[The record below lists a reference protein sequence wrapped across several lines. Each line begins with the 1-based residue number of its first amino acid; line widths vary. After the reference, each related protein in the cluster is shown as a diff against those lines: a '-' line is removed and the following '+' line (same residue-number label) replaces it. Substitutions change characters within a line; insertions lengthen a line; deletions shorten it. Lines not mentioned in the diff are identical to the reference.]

1 MATALH
7 LRGQVESSGRSR
19 QSINEREGYLV
30 DMLAAIILGVAA
42 ALLGLGLGLAVERR
56 RQARLK
62 MGAEEQG
69 KRIIREA
76 EREAEALRR
85 EADLEVKDKMLQAR
99 TEFEQETRTRRE
111 ELQSLEKRLNQ
122 REEILDRKL
131 EALDRR
137 DGEMAGREQA
147 LNSRVQAVA
156 GEEQRWGK
164 LVEEARQTLERVAGL
179 TAEEAKAQL
188 VGALEEEAKLHA
200 ASRIK
205 RIEDEANETGD
216 ERAKQIIGR
225 AVCRVASEYIAEA
238 AVSVVDLPSDD
249 MKGRIIGREGRNI
262 RALEKATGIDI
273 IVDDTPET
281 IILSG
286 FDSIRREV
294 ARIAIQR
301 LIQDGRIHPARIEET
316 VEKVG
321 KEIEKD
327 IREAGEQ
334 ACFELGI
341 TGLHPE
347 LVRMVGR
354 LKYRYSYS
362 QNQLA
367 HTKEVASLS
376 GILAAEL
383 KLDARAVKRAALL
396 HDIGKAAD
404 QGSET
409 SHALLSAELAK
420 KYNEDPKVVNIVA
433 AHHEEVAPTCPEAVI
448 LQAADTLSAARPG
461 ARREIM
467 ETYVKRLA
475 KLEEIATSFKGVEKC
490 FAIQAGREVRV
501 VVESEQVNDQAAYTM
516 AREIA
521 KRIEDEMEY
530 PGQIKVTV
538 IRETRAVEYAR

>member
-1 MATALH
+1 
-7 LRGQVESSGRSR
+7 
-19 QSINEREGYLV
+19 V
-30 DMLAAIILGVAA
+30 DIGVSV
-42 ALLGLGLGLAVERR
+42 GLGLVAGLVVLAIGWALQ
-56 RQARLK
+56 RQQRQRLK
-62 MGAEEQG
+62 LQAEEEA
-69 KRIIREA
+69 KRTLREA
-76 EREAEALRR
+76 EREIESRRKEAE
-85 EADLEVKDKMLQAR
+85 LELKDKMLRAR
-99 TEFEQETRTRRE
+99 TEFEQEIRTRRE
-111 ELQSLEKRLNQ
+111 EMQALERRLSQ
-122 REEILDRKL
+122 REELLDRKL
-131 EALDRR
+131 EVLDRR
-137 DGEMAGREQA
+137 DRDLVGREQEVRARDSA
-147 LNSRVQAVA
+147 LAQQEA
-156 GEEQRWGK
+156 RWHH
-164 LVEEARQTLERVAGL
+164 LVEEARRTLERVAGL
-179 TAEEAKAQL
+179 TSEEAKAQL
-188 VGALEEEAKLHA
+188 VQALEEEAKLHA
-200 ASRIK
+200 AGRVK
-205 RIEDEANETGD
+205 RIEDEANEVAE

-225 AVCRVASEYIAEA
+225 AVSRIASEYVAEA

-262 RALEKATGIDI
+262 RALEKATGIDV

-286 FDSIRREV
+286 FDSIRREI
-294 ARIAIQR
+294 ARVAIQR
-301 LIQDGRIHPARIEET
+301 LIQDGRIHPTRIEET
-316 VEKVG
+316 VEKVT
-321 KEIEKD
+321 KEVEKD

-341 TGLHPE
+341 TDLHPE

-367 HTKEVASLS
+367 HTKEVVTLASL
-376 GILAAEL
+376 LAAEL
-383 KLDARAVKRAALL
+383 RLDVKAVKRAALL

-404 QGSET
+404 QGTEM

-420 KYNEDPKVVNIVA
+420 KYNEDARVVNIIA
-433 AHHEEVAPTCPEAVI
+433 AHHEEVAPQYPEAVL
-448 LQAADTLSAARPG
+448 LQAADSLSAARPG

-490 FAIQAGREVRV
+490 FAIQAGREIRV
-501 VVESEQVNDQAAYTM
+501 VVESQQVNDQAAYVM
-516 AREIA
+516 ARDIA

>member
-1 MATALH
+1 VGWALQRQRRDRLTRQAEEDAKRI
-7 LRGQVESSGRSR
+7 LRETEREVES
-19 QSINEREGYLV
+19 
-30 DMLAAIILGVAA
+30 
-42 ALLGLGLGLAVERR
+42 RR
-56 RQARLK
+56 K
-62 MGAEEQG
+62 
-69 KRIIREA
+69 
-76 EREAEALRR
+76 
-85 EADLEVKDKMLQAR
+85 EADLEIKDKMLRAR
-99 TEFEQETRTRRE
+99 TELEQETRARRE
-111 ELQSLEKRLNQ
+111 EMQALEKRLGQ

-131 EALDRR
+131 EVLDRR
-137 DGEMAGREQA
+137 DRDLAAKEQEFRERDVSLAQQEA
-147 LNSRVQAVA
+147 HRK
-156 GEEQRWGK
+156 R
-164 LVEEARQTLERVAGL
+164 LVEEAKRDLERIAGL
-179 TAEEAKAQL
+179 TSEEAKAQL
-188 VGALEEEAKLHA
+188 MQAMEEEAKLHA

-205 RIEDEANETGD
+205 RIEDEANETAE
-216 ERAKQIIGR
+216 ERGKQIIGR
-225 AVCRVASEYIAEA
+225 AICRIASEYVAEA

-286 FDSIRREV
+286 FDSVRREI
-294 ARIAIQR
+294 ARVAIQR
-301 LIQDGRIHPARIEET
+301 LIQDGRIHPTRIEET
-316 VEKVG
+316 VEKVT
-321 KEIEKD
+321 KEVEKD

-341 TGLHPE
+341 TDMHPE

-367 HTKEVASLS
+367 HTKEVVALASL
-376 GILAAEL
+376 LAVEL
-383 KLDARAVKRAALL
+383 GVDGRALKRAALL

-404 QGSET
+404 QGSEM

-420 KYNEDPKVVNIVA
+420 KYNEDARVVNIVA
-433 AHHEEVAPTCPEAVI
+433 AHHEEVAPQYPEAVL
-448 LQAADTLSAARPG
+448 LQAADSLSAARPG

-490 FAIQAGREVRV
+490 FAIQAGREIRV
-501 VVESEQVNDQAAYTM
+501 VVESERVNDQAAFAM
-516 AREIA
+516 ARDIA

>member
-1 MATALH
+1 MWVTI
-7 LRGQVESSGRSR
+7 V
-19 QSINEREGYLV
+19 LV
-30 DMLAAIILGVAA
+30 LAM
-42 ALLGLGLGLAVERR
+42 GLVGLASGWALQR
-56 RQARLK
+56 RQQDRLK
-62 MGAEEQG
+62 QQAEDEA

-76 EREAEALRR
+76 ERDIESRR
-85 EADLEVKDKMLQAR
+85 KEADLEIKDKTLQAR
-99 TEFEQETRTRRE
+99 TEFEEGSRARRD
-111 ELQSLEKRLNQ
+111 ELQTFERRLNQ

-131 EALDRR
+131 EVLDRR
-137 DGEMAGREQA
+137 DREQTGREQE
-147 LNSRVQAVA
+147 LRTREGAVA
-156 GEEQRWGK
+156 QEESNWRR
-164 LVEEARQTLERVAGL
+164 LVEEAQRKLEQVAGL

-188 VGALEEEAKLHA
+188 VQALEEVAKLHA
-200 ASRIK
+200 VSRIK
-205 RIEDEANETGD
+205 RIEDEANETA
-216 ERAKQIIGR
+216 EEKAKHIIGR
-225 AVCRVASEYIAEA
+225 AICRIASEYVAEA

-286 FDSIRREV
+286 FDSIRREI
-294 ARIAIQR
+294 ARVAIQR
-301 LIQDGRIHPARIEET
+301 LIQDGRIHPTRIEET
-316 VEKVG
+316 VEKVT
-321 KEIEKD
+321 KEVEKD

-341 TGLHPE
+341 TSLHPE

-367 HTKEVASLS
+367 HTKEVATLA
-376 GILAAEL
+376 GLLAAEL
-383 KLDARAVKRAALL
+383 RLDVKAVKRAALL

-404 QGSET
+404 QGTET

-420 KYNEDPKVVNIVA
+420 KYNEDARVVNIIA
-433 AHHEEVAPTCPEAVI
+433 AHHEEVAPQYPEAVL
-448 LQAADTLSAARPG
+448 LQAADSLSAARPG

-475 KLEEIATSFKGVEKC
+475 KLEEIAISFKGVEKC
-490 FAIQAGREVRV
+490 FAIQAGREIRV
-501 VVESEQVNDQAAYTM
+501 VVESEQINDQAAYVM
-516 AREIA
+516 ARDIA

>member
-1 MATALH
+1 MDIW
-7 LRGQVESSGRSR
+7 GV
-19 QSINEREGYLV
+19 
-30 DMLAAIILGVAA
+30 IILGLATA
-42 ALLGLGLGLAVERR
+42 ALGAVVGWAFERQRQHRVKQRAGDEGR
-56 RQARLK
+56 RIL
-62 MGAEEQG
+62 
-69 KRIIREA
+69 REA
-76 EREAEALRR
+76 EREAEARR
-85 EADLEVKDKMLQAR
+85 KEADLEIKDRMLQAR
-99 TEFEQETRTRRE
+99 TEFEQETRARRE
-111 ELQSLEKRLNQ
+111 EMQGLEKRLNQ

-131 EALDRR
+131 EVLDRR
-137 DGEMAGREQA
+137 ERELGGREQE
-147 LNSRVQAVA
+147 LRGREA
-156 GEEQRWGK
+156 GVTEQEGRWRQLVDEAKRK
-164 LVEEARQTLERVAGL
+164 LEQVAGL

-188 VGALEEEAKLHA
+188 LQSLEEEAKLHA
-200 ASRIK
+200 AAHIK
-205 RIEDEANETGD
+205 RIEDEANEMAE
-216 ERAKQIIGR
+216 ERAKQVIGR
-225 AVCRVASEYIAEA
+225 AVCRIASEYVAEA

-286 FDSIRREV
+286 FDSIRREI
-294 ARIAIQR
+294 ARVAIQR
-301 LIQDGRIHPARIEET
+301 LIQDGRIHPTRIEET
-316 VEKVG
+316 VEKVT
-321 KEIEKD
+321 KEIEKG

-367 HTKEVASLS
+367 HTKEVVALA
-376 GILAAEL
+376 GLLAAEVG
-383 KLDARAVKRAALL
+383 LDVKAVKRAALL

-404 QGSET
+404 QGTEI

-420 KYNEDPKVVNIVA
+420 KYNEDARVVNIIA
-433 AHHEEVAPTCPEAVI
+433 AHHEEVPPQYAEAVL

-490 FAIQAGREVRV
+490 FAIQAGREIRV
-501 VVESEQVNDQAAYTM
+501 VVEGEKVNDQAAYTM
-516 AREIA
+516 ARDIA
-521 KRIEDEMEY
+521 KRIEEEMEY

>member
-1 MATALH
+1 MWVTI
-7 LRGQVESSGRSR
+7 V
-19 QSINEREGYLV
+19 
-30 DMLAAIILGVAA
+30 LGVAM
-42 ALLGLGLGLAVERR
+42 GLLGLAVGWALERQ
-56 RQARLK
+56 RQGRLK
-62 MGAEEQG
+62 QQAADEAR
-69 KRIIREA
+69 RIRREA
-76 EREAEALRR
+76 EREIEARR
-85 EADLEVKDKMLQAR
+85 KEADLEIKDRTLQAR

-111 ELQSLEKRLNQ
+111 ELQGLERRLNQ

-131 EALDRR
+131 EVLDRR
-137 DGEMAGREQA
+137 DRELAGREEQI
-147 LNSRVQAVA
+147 RDRETVAVREEAHWRDLVAEAQRKIERAA
-156 GEEQRWGK
+156 G
-164 LVEEARQTLERVAGL
+164 LTSEEARTLL
-179 TAEEAKAQL
+179 MQ
-188 VGALEEEAKLHA
+188 ALEEEAKLHA
-200 ASRIK
+200 AARVK
-205 RIEDEANETGD
+205 RIEDEANETAE
-216 ERAKQIIGR
+216 ERAKQVIGR
-225 AVCRVASEYIAEA
+225 AICRIASDYVAEA

-286 FDSIRREV
+286 FDSVRREI
-294 ARIAIQR
+294 ARVAIQR
-301 LIQDGRIHPARIEET
+301 LIQDGRIHPTRIEEM
-316 VEKVG
+316 VEKVT
-321 KEIEKD
+321 KEVEKD

-341 TGLHPE
+341 TALHPE

-367 HTKEVASLS
+367 HTKEVVTVAGLL
-376 GILAAEL
+376 GAEL
-383 KLDARAVKRAALL
+383 GLDVKALKRAALL

-404 QGSET
+404 QGTET

-420 KYNEDPKVVNIVA
+420 KYAEDPRVVNIIA
-433 AHHEEVAPTCPEAVI
+433 AHHEEVSPQYPEAVI

-490 FAIQAGREVRV
+490 FAIQAGREIRV
-501 VVESEQVNDQAAYTM
+501 VVESEQVNDQAAYVM
-516 AREIA
+516 ARDIA

>member
-1 MATALH
+1 MWVTI
-7 LRGQVESSGRSR
+7 V
-19 QSINEREGYLV
+19 LV
-30 DMLAAIILGVAA
+30 LAM
-42 ALLGLGLGLAVERR
+42 GLVGLASGWALQR
-56 RQARLK
+56 RQQDRLK
-62 MGAEEQG
+62 QQAEEEA

-76 EREAEALRR
+76 ERDIESRR
-85 EADLEVKDKMLQAR
+85 KEADLEIKDKTLQAR
-99 TEFEQETRTRRE
+99 TEFEEGSRARRD
-111 ELQSLEKRLNQ
+111 ELQTFERRLNQ

-131 EALDRR
+131 EVLDRR
-137 DGEMAGREQA
+137 DREQTGREQE
-147 LNSRVQAVA
+147 LRTREGAVA
-156 GEEQRWGK
+156 QEESNWRR
-164 LVEEARQTLERVAGL
+164 LVEEAQRKLEQVAGL

-188 VGALEEEAKLHA
+188 VQALEEVAKLHA
-200 ASRIK
+200 VSRIK
-205 RIEDEANETGD
+205 RIEDEANETA
-216 ERAKQIIGR
+216 EEKAKHIIGR
-225 AVCRVASEYIAEA
+225 AICRIASEYVAEA

-286 FDSIRREV
+286 FDSIRREI
-294 ARIAIQR
+294 ARVAIQR
-301 LIQDGRIHPARIEET
+301 LIQDGRIHPTRIEET
-316 VEKVG
+316 VEKVT
-321 KEIEKD
+321 KEVEKD

-341 TGLHPE
+341 TSLHPE

-367 HTKEVASLS
+367 HTKEVATLA
-376 GILAAEL
+376 GLLAAEL
-383 KLDARAVKRAALL
+383 RLDVKAVKRAALL

-404 QGSET
+404 QGTET

-420 KYNEDPKVVNIVA
+420 KYNEDARVVNIIA
-433 AHHEEVAPTCPEAVI
+433 AHHEEVAPQYAEAVL
-448 LQAADTLSAARPG
+448 LQAADGLSAARPG

-475 KLEEIATSFKGVEKC
+475 KLEEIAISFKGVEKC
-490 FAIQAGREVRV
+490 FAIQAGREIRV
-501 VVESEQVNDQAAYTM
+501 VVESEQINDQAAYVM
-516 AREIA
+516 ARDIA
-521 KRIEDEMEY
+521 KRIENEMEY

>member
-1 MATALH
+1 MWVTI
-7 LRGQVESSGRSR
+7 V
-19 QSINEREGYLV
+19 
-30 DMLAAIILGVAA
+30 
-42 ALLGLGLGLAVERR
+42 LGLAMGLVGLVIGWALER
-56 RQARLK
+56 QQQKRLK
-62 MGAEEQG
+62 QQAGDDAR
-69 KRIIREA
+69 RILREA
-76 EREAEALRR
+76 EREIEARR
-85 EADLEVKDKMLQAR
+85 KEADLEIKGRTLQVR
-99 TEFEQETRTRRE
+99 TEFEQETRARRE
-111 ELQSLEKRLNQ
+111 ELQGLERRLNQ

-131 EALDRR
+131 EVLDRR
-137 DGEMAGREQA
+137 DRDLGGREQEMRTREA
-147 LNSRVQAVA
+147 AVVHQ
-156 GEEQRWGK
+156 EEHWRS
-164 LVEEARQTLERVAGL
+164 LVEEGKRTLERVAGF
-179 TAEEAKAQL
+179 TSEEAKTQL
-188 VGALEEEAKLHA
+188 MQALEDEAKLHVSA
-200 ASRIK
+200 RIK
-205 RIEDEANETGD
+205 RIEDEANELGE

-225 AVCRVASEYIAEA
+225 VICRIASEYVAEA

-286 FDSIRREV
+286 FDSIRREI
-294 ARIAIQR
+294 ARVAIQR
-301 LIQDGRIHPARIEET
+301 LIQDGRIHPTRIEEM
-316 VEKVG
+316 VEKVT
-321 KEIEKD
+321 KEVEKD

-334 ACFELGI
+334 ACIELGI

-354 LKYRYSYS
+354 LKYRFSYS

-367 HTKEVASLS
+367 HTKEVVTLAGL
-376 GILAAEL
+376 LAAEVG
-383 KLDARAVKRAALL
+383 LDVKALKRAALL

-404 QGSET
+404 QGTET

-420 KYNEDPKVVNIVA
+420 KYNEEPRVVNIIA
-433 AHHEEVAPTCPEAVI
+433 AHHEEVAAQYPEAVI

-490 FAIQAGREVRV
+490 FAIQAGREIRV
-501 VVESEQVNDQAAYTM
+501 VVESGQINDQAAFVM
-516 AREIA
+516 ARDIA
-521 KRIEDEMEY
+521 KRIEEEMEY

>member
-1 MATALH
+1 MWL
-7 LRGQVESSGRSR
+7 LIVMGLSG
-19 QSINEREGYLV
+19 V
-30 DMLAAIILGVAA
+30 
-42 ALLGLGLGLAVERR
+42 LLGLVLGLVIERQ
-56 RQARLK
+56 RQTRLK
-62 MGAEEQG
+62 QGAAEEA

-76 EREAEALRR
+76 EREVEARRR
-85 EADLEVKDKMLQAR
+85 EADLEIKGKALQAR
-99 TEFEQETRTRRE
+99 SEFEQEVRSRRE
-111 ELQSLEKRLNQ
+111 EIQNFEKRLNQ

-131 EALDRR
+131 EVMDRR
-137 DGEMAGREQA
+137 DHELAGREQE
-147 LNSRVQAVA
+147 LKNRDQAVTVQEA
-156 GEEQRWGK
+156 QWKK
-164 LVEEARQTLERVAGL
+164 LVDEAKRKLEQVAGL

-188 VGALEEEAKLHA
+188 IQSLEEEAKLHA
-200 ASRIK
+200 ASRVK
-205 RIEDEANETGD
+205 RVEDAANEQA
-216 ERAKQIIGR
+216 EEKAKQIIGR
-225 AVCRVASEYIAEA
+225 AICRIASEYVAEA

-262 RALEKATGIDI
+262 RALEKATGIDV

-286 FDSIRREV
+286 FDSIRREI
-294 ARIAIQR
+294 ARVSIQR

-316 VEKVG
+316 VEKVT
-321 KEIEKD
+321 KEVEKD

-334 ACFELGI
+334 TCFELGI

-367 HTKEVASLS
+367 HTKEVATLA
-376 GILAAEL
+376 GLLAAEL
-383 KLDARAVKRAALL
+383 TLDVKAVKRAALL

-404 QGSET
+404 QGTET

-420 KYNEDPKVVNIVA
+420 KYNEDARVVNIIA
-433 AHHEEVAPTCPEAVI
+433 AHHEEVAPQYAEAVI
-448 LQAADTLSAARPG
+448 LQAADSLSAARPG

-467 ETYVKRLA
+467 ETYVRRLA
-475 KLEEIATSFKGVEKC
+475 KLEEIATSFKGVDKC
-490 FAIQAGREVRV
+490 FAIQAGREIRV
-501 VVESEQVNDQAAYTM
+501 VVESEQVNDQAAYVM
-516 AREIA
+516 ARDIA
-521 KRIEDEMEY
+521 KRVEDEMEY

>member
-1 MATALH
+1 MNIGLTIVLPVAM
-7 LRGQVESSGRSR
+7 V
-19 QSINEREGYLV
+19 LV
-30 DMLAAIILGVAA
+30 
-42 ALLGLGLGLAVERR
+42 GLAIGWAIERQ
-56 RQARLK
+56 RQNRLK
-62 MGAEEQG
+62 KQAEDEA
-69 KRIIREA
+69 KRLLREA
-76 EREAEALRR
+76 GREIEARRKEAE
-85 EADLEVKDKMLQAR
+85 LEVKDKMLQAR
-99 TEFEQETRTRRE
+99 TEFEQETRARKE
-111 ELQSLEKRLNQ
+111 ELQALDRRLNQ

-131 EALDRR
+131 EVLDRR
-137 DGEMAGREQA
+137 DRESASKEQEIRSRDAA
-147 LNSRVQAVA
+147 LSQQEADWRH
-156 GEEQRWGK
+156 
-164 LVEEARQTLERVAGL
+164 LVEEARRELERIAGL
-179 TAEEAKAQL
+179 TSEEAKLRLMQ
-188 VGALEEEAKLHA
+188 ALEDEAKLHA
-200 ASRIK
+200 VARVK
-205 RIEDEANETGD
+205 RIEDEANETGE

-225 AVCRVASEYIAEA
+225 AVCRIASEYVAEA

-286 FDSIRREV
+286 FDSVRREI
-294 ARIAIQR
+294 ARVAIQR
-301 LIQDGRIHPARIEET
+301 LIQDGRIHPTRIEET
-316 VEKVG
+316 VEKVA
-321 KEIEKD
+321 KEVEKD

-367 HTKEVASLS
+367 HTKEVATLA
-376 GILAAEL
+376 GLLAAEL
-383 KLDARAVKRAALL
+383 GLDIKTLKRAALL

-404 QGSET
+404 QGTET

-420 KYNEDPKVVNIVA
+420 KYNEDPRVINIIA
-433 AHHEEVAPTCPEAVI
+433 AHHEEVAPQYPEAI
-448 LQAADTLSAARPG
+448 LLQAADTLSAARPG

-490 FAIQAGREVRV
+490 FAIQAGREIRV
-501 VVESEQVNDQAAYTM
+501 VVESEHINDQAAFVM
-516 AREIA
+516 ARDIA

>member
-1 MATALH
+1 MWIGIVLALG
-7 LRGQVESSGRSR
+7 LA
-19 QSINEREGYLV
+19 LV
-30 DMLAAIILGVAA
+30 GLAI
-42 ALLGLGLGLAVERR
+42 GLGLERW
-56 RQARLK
+56 RQNRLK
-62 MGAEEQG
+62 QAAESQA
-69 KRIIREA
+69 KQIIREA
-76 EREAEALRR
+76 EREVEARRR
-85 EADLEVKDKMLQAR
+85 EADLEIKDKMLQAR
-99 TEFEQETRTRRE
+99 AEFEQESRTRRDE
-111 ELQSLEKRLNQ
+111 IQSVERRLLQ

-131 EALDRR
+131 EVLDRR
-137 DGEMAGREQA
+137 ERELAGREQE
-147 LNSRVQAVA
+147 LRTREQAATQQESHWHYLV
-156 GEEQRWGK
+156 GEATRRLEQI
-164 LVEEARQTLERVAGL
+164 AGL
-179 TAEEAKAQL
+179 TSEEAKGQL
-188 VGALEEEAKLHA
+188 LQALEEEAKLQA
-200 ASRIK
+200 SSRIK
-205 RIEDEANETGD
+205 RIEDAANEMGE

-225 AVCRVASEYIAEA
+225 AICRIASEYVAEA

-286 FDSIRREV
+286 FDSVRREI
-294 ARIAIQR
+294 ARVAIQR

-316 VEKVG
+316 VEKVA

-347 LVRMVGR
+347 LIRMVGR
-354 LKYRYSYS
+354 LKYRFSYS

-367 HTKEVASLS
+367 HTKEVTTLAGL
-376 GILAAEL
+376 LAAEL
-383 KLDARAVKRAALL
+383 KLDVKAVKRAALL

-420 KYNEDPKVVNIVA
+420 KYNEDARVINIIA
-433 AHHEEVAPTCPEAVI
+433 AHHEEVPPEYAEAVL

-490 FAIQAGREVRV
+490 FAVQAGREIRV
-501 VVESEQVNDQAAYTM
+501 VVESEQINDQAAYVM
-516 AREIA
+516 ARDIA
-521 KRIEDEMEY
+521 KRIENEMEY

>member
-1 MATALH
+1 VEIWVTIVVALGMVVVG
-7 LRGQVESSGRSR
+7 LIAGRALER
-19 QSINEREGYLV
+19 QRKN
-30 DMLAAIILGVAA
+30 
-42 ALLGLGLGLAVERR
+42 
-56 RQARLK
+56 RLK
-62 MGAEEQG
+62 QDAEEEA
-69 KRIIREA
+69 KRIIRDT
-76 EREAEALRR
+76 EREVESRR
-85 EADLEVKDKMLQAR
+85 KEADLEIKDKALRAR
-99 TEFEQETRTRRE
+99 TEFEQEFHTRRE
-111 ELQSLEKRLNQ
+111 ETQSFEKRLNQ

-131 EALDRR
+131 ELMDRR
-137 DGEMAGREQA
+137 EREMTAREQELHTRDQAVSKQEAHWQQLVGEAGRKLEQ
-147 LNSRVQAVA
+147 L
-156 GEEQRWGK
+156 
-164 LVEEARQTLERVAGL
+164 AGL
-179 TAEEAKAQL
+179 TAEEAKDQL
-188 VGALEEEAKLHA
+188 LRALEEEAKLHA
-200 ASRIK
+200 AAHIK
-205 RIEDEANETGD
+205 RIEDTATETGED
-216 ERAKQIIGR
+216 RAKQIIGR
-225 AVCRVASEYIAEA
+225 AICRIASEYVAEA

-294 ARIAIQR
+294 ARVAIQR

-316 VEKVG
+316 VEKVA
-321 KEIEKD
+321 KEVEKD

-354 LKYRYSYS
+354 LKFRYSYS

-367 HTKEVASLS
+367 HTKEVTSLA
-376 GILAAEL
+376 GLLAAEL
-383 KLDARAVKRAALL
+383 KLDVKVVKRAALL

-420 KYNEDPKVVNIVA
+420 KYNEDARVVNIIA
-433 AHHEEVAPTCPEAVI
+433 AHHEEVAPQYAEAVL

-467 ETYVKRLA
+467 ETYVRRLA

-490 FAIQAGREVRV
+490 FAIQAGREIRV
-501 VVESEQVNDQAAYTM
+501 VVGSEQISDQAAYVM
-516 AREIA
+516 ARDIA

>member
-1 MATALH
+1 
-7 LRGQVESSGRSR
+7 
-19 QSINEREGYLV
+19 
-30 DMLAAIILGVAA
+30 MLIFAAAVA
-42 ALLGLGLGLAVERR
+42 ALLAGVLGGRIVERR
-56 RQARLK
+56 RQTRLK
-62 MGAEEQG
+62 QEAAEEV
-69 KRIIREA
+69 KRLLREA
-76 EREAEALRR
+76 EREADAKRK
-85 EADLEVKDKMLQAR
+85 EADLEIKDKALRAR
-99 TEFEQETRTRRE
+99 TEIEQELRTRRE
-111 ELQSLEKRLNQ
+111 EVLNFEKRLGQ

-131 EALDRR
+131 EVMDRR
-137 DGEMAGREQA
+137 ERELSGHEQELRNREQA
-147 LNSRVQAVA
+147 VGNEEGRWRQLVA
-156 GEEQRWGK
+156 
-164 LVEEARQTLERVAGL
+164 EAQQQLERVAGL
-179 TAEEAKAQL
+179 TSEQAKAQL
-188 VGALEEEAKLHA
+188 LQALEEEAKLHA
-200 ASRIK
+200 AQIIK
-205 RIEDEANETGD
+205 RIEDTANETGE
-216 ERAKQIIGR
+216 ERAKHIIGR
-225 AVCRVASEYIAEA
+225 AICRIASEYVAEA

-286 FDSIRREV
+286 FDSIRREI
-294 ARIAIQR
+294 ARVAIQR

-316 VEKVG
+316 VEKVT
-321 KEIEKD
+321 KEVEKD

-367 HTKEVASLS
+367 HTKEVATLA
-376 GILAAEL
+376 GLLAAEL
-383 KLDARAVKRAALL
+383 KLDAKAVKRAALL

-420 KYNEDPKVVNIVA
+420 KYNEDPRVINIIA
-433 AHHEEVAPTCPEAVI
+433 AHHEEVAPQYPEAVL

-467 ETYVKRLA
+467 ETYVRRLA

-501 VVESEQVNDQAAYTM
+501 VVESEQVNDQAAYVM
-516 AREIA
+516 ARDIA
-521 KRIEDEMEY
+521 KRIEEEMEY

>member
-1 MATALH
+1 MEIWVIIVVALGMVVVG
-7 LRGQVESSGRSR
+7 LVAGRALER
-19 QSINEREGYLV
+19 QRKN
-30 DMLAAIILGVAA
+30 
-42 ALLGLGLGLAVERR
+42 
-56 RQARLK
+56 RLK
-62 MGAEEQG
+62 QDAEEEA
-69 KRIIREA
+69 KRIIRDT
-76 EREAEALRR
+76 EREVESRR
-85 EADLEVKDKMLQAR
+85 KEADLEIKDKALRAR
-99 TEFEQETRTRRE
+99 TEFEQEFHTRRE
-111 ELQSLEKRLNQ
+111 ETQSFEKRLNQ

-131 EALDRR
+131 ELMDRR
-137 DGEMAGREQA
+137 EREMTIREQELHARDQAVSKQETHWQQLVGEAGRKLEQ
-147 LNSRVQAVA
+147 L
-156 GEEQRWGK
+156 
-164 LVEEARQTLERVAGL
+164 AGL
-179 TAEEAKAQL
+179 TAEEAKDQL
-188 VGALEEEAKLHA
+188 LRALEEEAKLHA
-200 ASRIK
+200 AAHIK
-205 RIEDEANETGD
+205 RIEDTATETGED
-216 ERAKQIIGR
+216 RAKQIIGR
-225 AVCRVASEYIAEA
+225 AICRIASEYVAEA

-294 ARIAIQR
+294 ARVAIQR

-316 VEKVG
+316 VEKVA
-321 KEIEKD
+321 KEVEKD

-354 LKYRYSYS
+354 LKFRYSYS

-367 HTKEVASLS
+367 HTKEVTSLA
-376 GILAAEL
+376 GLLAAEL
-383 KLDARAVKRAALL
+383 KLDVKAVKRAALL

-420 KYNEDPKVVNIVA
+420 KYNEDPRVVNIIA
-433 AHHEEVAPTCPEAVI
+433 AHHEEVAPQYAEAVL

-467 ETYVKRLA
+467 ETYVRRLA

-490 FAIQAGREVRV
+490 FAIQAGREIRV
-501 VVESEQVNDQAAYTM
+501 VVGSEQISDQAAYVM
-516 AREIA
+516 ARDIA

>member
-1 MATALH
+1 MWVTI
-7 LRGQVESSGRSR
+7 V
-19 QSINEREGYLV
+19 LV
-30 DMLAAIILGVAA
+30 LAM
-42 ALLGLGLGLAVERR
+42 GLVGLASGWALERR
-56 RQARLK
+56 QQNRLK
-62 MGAEEQG
+62 QQAQDEA

-76 EREAEALRR
+76 ERDVESCRK
-85 EADLEVKDKMLQAR
+85 EADLEIKDKMLQAR
-99 TEFEQETRTRRE
+99 TEFEQASRARRD
-111 ELQSLEKRLNQ
+111 ELQALERRLSQ

-131 EALDRR
+131 EVLDRR
-137 DGEMAGREQA
+137 DREQTTREQD
-147 LNSRVQAVA
+147 LRTREGVVA
-156 GEEQRWGK
+156 QQDAHWHR
-164 LVEEARQTLERVAGL
+164 LVEEAQRTLEQVAGL
-179 TAEEAKAQL
+179 TAEEAKAKL
-188 VGALEEEAKLHA
+188 MLALEDEAKLHS
-200 ASRIK
+200 ASRVK
-205 RIEDEANETGD
+205 RIEDEANQTAE
-216 ERAKQIIGR
+216 EKAKQIIGR
-225 AVCRVASEYIAEA
+225 AICRVASEYVAEA

-262 RALEKATGIDI
+262 RALEKATGIDV

-286 FDSIRREV
+286 FDSIRREI
-294 ARIAIQR
+294 ARVAIQR
-301 LIQDGRIHPARIEET
+301 LIQDGRIHPTRIEET
-316 VEKVG
+316 VEKVT

-367 HTKEVASLS
+367 HTKEVATLA
-376 GILAAEL
+376 GLLAAEL
-383 KLDARAVKRAALL
+383 SLDVKAVKRAALL

-404 QGSET
+404 QGTET

-420 KYNEDPKVVNIVA
+420 KYNEDPRVVNIIA
-433 AHHEEVAPTCPEAVI
+433 AHHEEVAPQYAEAVL
-448 LQAADTLSAARPG
+448 LQAADGLSAARPG

-475 KLEEIATSFKGVEKC
+475 KLEEIAASFKGVEKC
-490 FAIQAGREVRV
+490 FAIQAGREIRV
-501 VVESEQVNDQAAYTM
+501 VVESEQINDQAAFVM
-516 AREIA
+516 ARDIA

-530 PGQIKVTV
+530 PGQIKVMV